1 MNGKKDRSRR
11 NKKSESPATPAT
23 PDSNPGRTRRTKLS
37 KDEDATDDFVR
48 HKKLRNASRNGSR
61 MAVSSDSGT
70 SEPSSSGASTPRPGS
85 LEIPIR
91 ETSTESSPVGEV
103 QELPKGKGEVVSK
116 RLVVNS
122 DIVSART
129 TESRQMVQTVTEVKS
144 MAEVVQD
151 SEDDEETDSALS
163 GDDEAMQSESMNEP
177 VSALTPVRTGV
188 KRPGEFPESA
198 TPQKKLAVDAKE
210 LEGQRVLARRGEAFS
225 PGIIKLVKKKS
236 IGVLFEGD
244 QGLTMFND
252 VMDSDQICIVSDK
265 VPPVNTLSNGS
276 KVCVQR
282 DGKGQYFE
290 AFVRE
295 MRPNSI
301 YQIVMAS
308 QLREGSSSSSE
319 DMTVPLWKLRMLRPP
334 WQNPPSGPVQT
345 PGAIARQLT
354 YSPFE
359 SKNESIPLP
368 NLHFDLHKVTPPE
381 QKTLSDRLVQD
392 RNVFIRDR
400 HLSGERRVQ
409 LPLEDIGSDD
419 ELKNFDRPLEFRG
432 RPTLTPGTTGTS
444 TPGSLYSPFESSLAR
459 LPTSYSNRKRHISSA
474 SNASTISIGS
484 THSLTPPPKYKK
496 GEVICN
502 ANGVRKKFNGKQWR
516 RLCSREGCNKESQRR
531 GYCSRHLSMQGK
543 DLTGEA
549 SSGQE
554 QDWDSDSRCSSART
568 VRTGKMA
575 DYHIQ
580 SYTQFAP
587 HRKSLKNHKQI
598 IPCMEYVC
606 NGFV

>member
-1 MNGKKDRSRR
+1 MNSKKERSRR
-11 NKKSESPATPAT
+11 NKKSESPATP
-23 PDSNPGRTRRTKLS
+23 DSNSGRTRRTKLP
-37 KDEDATDDFVR
+37 KEEDTADDLVR
-48 HKKLRNASRNGSR
+48 HKKLRNANRNGNK

-85 LEIPIR
+85 LEIPMR
-91 ETSTESSPVGEV
+91 ETSTGSSPAEGVA
-103 QELPKGKGEVVSK
+103 ELQQAREQSEPK
-116 RLVVNS
+116 RLVLS
-122 DIVSART
+122 DTINART
-129 TESRQMVQTVTEVKS
+129 TESGCMTAAVGEAKS
-144 MAEVVQD
+144 AAAEVIQD

-163 GDDEAMQSESMNEP
+163 GDDEAIQGESLNEP
-177 VSALTPVRTGV
+177 VPALTPVRTGV

-198 TPQKKLAVDAKE
+198 TPQKKIAVDSKE
-210 LEGQRVLARRGEAFS
+210 LKGQRVLALRGEGFS
-225 PGIIKLVKKKS
+225 LGIIKHVKKKS
-236 IGVLFEGD
+236 VGVLFEGD
-244 QGLTMFND
+244 KEITMFND
-252 VMDSDQICIVSDK
+252 VIDSDQISIVGDK
-265 VPPVNTLSNGS
+265 VPPVNTLSAGS

-282 DGKGQYFE
+282 DGKGQYYE

-295 MRPNSI
+295 MRPNSL
-301 YQIVMAS
+301 YQIIIAS
-308 QLREGSSSSSE
+308 PTREGSSSSTE

-334 WQNPPSGPVQT
+334 WQIPPSGPVQT

-359 SKNESIPLP
+359 PKRESHTIPLP
-368 NLHFDLHKVTPPE
+368 SMHLDMQKVTPPE

-392 RNVFIRDR
+392 RAVFIRDR
-400 HLSGERRVQ
+400 HLSGDRRVQ

-444 TPGSLYSPFESSLAR
+444 TPGSLYSPFEGNLAR
-459 LPTSYSNRKRHISSA
+459 LPNNYSNRKRHISSA
-474 SNASTISIGS
+474 SNASTISMGS
-484 THSLTPPPKYKK
+484 AHSLTPPPKYKK

-543 DLTGEA
+543 DMTGEA

-575 DYHIQ
+575 VISIQ
-580 SYTQFAP
+580 IKSCAQF
-587 HRKSLKNHKQI
+587 RDSLI
-598 IPCMEYVC
+598 
-606 NGFV
+606 